1 MGAELRAGWR
11 TTFGLALL
19 VGVVGGASVAAAAGA
34 RRTQSAYP
42 RFLATYGAFHT
53 EVSTGRDPETDVPE
67 SVAPAAGALIV
78 AVAVVAFAYVIAAGA
93 AEVAARVR
101 PATVFRTE

>member
-67 SVAPAAGALIV
+67 
-78 AVAVVAFAYVIAAGA
+78 
-93 AEVAARVR
+93 
-101 PATVFRTE
+101 